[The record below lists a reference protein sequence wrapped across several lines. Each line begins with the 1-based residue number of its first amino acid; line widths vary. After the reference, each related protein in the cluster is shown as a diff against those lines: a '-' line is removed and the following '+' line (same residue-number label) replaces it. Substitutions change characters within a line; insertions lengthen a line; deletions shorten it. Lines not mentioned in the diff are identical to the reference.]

1 MRSRCPAS
9 DIQERKQQLSLGWEA
24 KETQIRGDVLRL
36 EQVFWNLLKN
46 ASKFTS
52 ENGIIEVKSRNDPG
66 WVVVTV
72 SDSGIGFSPD
82 AAGKLFDPFQQGGA
96 EVTRQY
102 GGLGLG
108 LAIAKATI
116 EGHGGTIRAESPG
129 TGKGAKITVTLPL
142 SNGATPGELV
152 VRSPEQTL
160 GEHPKRR
167 KRAKRPS

>member
-1 MRSRCPAS
+1 
-9 DIQERKQQLSLGWEA
+9 
-24 KETQIRGDVLRL
+24 
-36 EQVFWNLLKN
+36 
-46 ASKFTS
+46 
-52 ENGIIEVKSRNDPG
+52 
-66 WVVVTV
+66 VVTV